1 MNKDGTLMHIGEWS
15 LIILVFGI
23 ISPIIFVFVT
33 TPRLIAN
40 QVTTVTKLIRND
52 SLSQFILMVTL
63 VLLVLNLIQIFYE
76 DSRLPYQTRK
86 ILFLISIYFGLS
98 SHCVINTSKGKP
110 IFIGILLTASIMGT
124 AFLTL

>member
-1 MNKDGTLMHIGEWS
+1 MNKDGKLMIIGEWS

-86 ILFLISIYFGLS
+86 ILFVISIYFALS
-98 SHCVINTSKGKP
+98 SHCVINTSEGKP
-110 IFIGILLTASIMGT
+110 VFIGILLTASIMGT